1 MDGRPGP
8 NWTCPVCDQIID
20 FNGDSTESNEKKPLS
35 NPFSGLANGESYL
48 NSPIF

>member
-35 NPFSGLANGESYL
+35 NLFSGLANGENYL